1 MSKKPSS
8 SCHEKSNITR
18 AWRNPRSRKRLLWK
32 WLGCFIWDGPIPSSR
47 KVPEMDDRTTQTALS
62 LTKFGVGQPVTRKE
76 DPILVRGEGRY
87 TDDLKQPNQ
96 AYAVMVRSSEAHGII
111 RGIDTDAAKA
121 MPGVLA
127 VLTAADLK
135 DYGGLKC
142 TLPLKSRDGSPI
154 KYVPRPALSPDKV
167 RFVGDPVACVIA
179 ETVAQA
185 KDAAEAVALDIEPLP
200 AVVSARDAAKP
211 GAPQLYDEVPG
222 NIALDFQHGDSAK
235 VAEAMKNSAHV
246 VTLPLINQRLVV
258 AAMEPRAAIGEYD
271 KADGKWT
278 LRSGSQGV
286 FGMKNM
292 LRDILSAPADKVRVL
307 TGNVGGSFGMKA
319 TVYPEYVCILHAAK
333 ILGRPVKWTDERSG
347 SFMSDHHGRD
357 YDMTVEVGFDTDGL
371 ITAVRLSGYGNLGA
385 YCAAFGPLL
394 PTLNVTKNI
403 ISMYRTPLLEVATKC
418 VFSNTTLVSAYRG
431 AGRPEGALSIERSM
445 DLAALELGIDRLE
458 LRRRN
463 FIKSKDMPHATPAG
477 TTYDCGDFPGL
488 FKAALE
494 QADAKGFVK
503 RKRESRKAGKLRGLG
518 VACYVETTA
527 AMTQE
532 QGGIRFNADGTV
544 TIVTGTLDYG
554 QGHASPF
561 AQVLTQKL
569 GIPFDK
575 INLLQGDSDQLV
587 QGGGTGGS
595 RSAMLSGTAIAQA
608 SDKVIEAG
616 KKLAAHVLEASSGDI
631 EFKNGDFT
639 IAGTDRSIN
648 IMQLAE
654 KLRTITLPDD
664 LPKTLD
670 ITHVTEAVP
679 GTYPNGVHVVEVE
692 IDPETGLTRVV
703 KYDAVNDFGTVINPM
718 MVEGQVQGGI
728 VQGLGQVLLEG
739 AVYDAEGQL
748 VTGSFMDYAMP
759 RAHDAP
765 MITVAN
771 RPVPT
776 KSNPIGAKGCGEA
789 GTSGGLPAVANAVID
804 ALSEYGIRHLEMP
817 MTASRIWEAIEA
829 AKASKKTA

>member
-1 MSKKPSS
+1 
-8 SCHEKSNITR
+8 
-18 AWRNPRSRKRLLWK
+18 
-32 WLGCFIWDGPIPSSR
+32 
-47 KVPEMDDRTTQTALS
+47 MDDRTTETALS
-62 LTKFGVGQPVTRKE
+62 LTKFGIGQPVTRKE
-76 DPILVRGEGRY
+76 DPILVQGQGRY
-87 TDDLKQPNQ
+87 TDDLHQPNQ

-111 RGIDTDAAKA
+111 RGIDTDAARA

-127 VLTAADLK
+127 VLTGADLK
-135 DYGGLKC
+135 AYGGLKC
-142 TLPLKSRDGSPI
+142 TLPIKGRDGSPI
-154 KYVPRPALSPDKV
+154 KYVPRPALASDKV

-179 ETVAQA
+179 ETIAQA
-185 KDAAEAVALDIEPLP
+185 KDAAETVALDIEPLP

-222 NIALDFQHGDSAK
+222 NIAIDYQHGDSAK

-246 VTLPLINQRLVV
+246 VSLPLINQRLVV
-258 AAMEPRAAIGEYD
+258 AAMEPRSAIGEFD
-271 KADGKWT
+271 RQDERWI
-278 LRSGSQGV
+278 LHSCSQGV
-286 FGMKNM
+286 FGMKNL
-292 LRDILSAPADKVRVL
+292 LRDILGAAPDKVRVL

-333 ILGRPVKWTDERSG
+333 LLGRPVKWTDDRSG
-347 SFMSDHHGRD
+347 SFVSDHHGRD
-357 YDMTVEVGFDTDGL
+357 YDMTVDVGFDKDGL

-385 YCAAFGPLL
+385 YCANFGPLL
-394 PTLNVTKNI
+394 PTVNVTKNI
-403 ISMYRTPLLEVATKC
+403 ISMYRTPLLEVSTKC

-431 AGRPEGALSIERSM
+431 AGRPEGALSIERTM
-445 DLAALELGIDRLE
+445 DVAAVELGIDKLE

-488 FKAALE
+488 FKEALA
-494 QADAKGFVK
+494 QADAKGFAK
-503 RKRESRKAGKLRGLG
+503 RKRESKKAGKLRGLG

-532 QGGIRFNADGTV
+532 QGGIKFNADGTV

-561 AQVLTQKL
+561 AQILTQKL
-569 GIPFDK
+569 GIPFDRIK
-575 INLLQGDSDQLV
+575 LMQGDSDQLV
-587 QGGGTGGS
+587 HGGGTGGS
-595 RSAMLSGTAIAQA
+595 RSVTMSGTAIVQA
-608 SDKVIEAG
+608 SDKVIENG
-616 KKLAAHVLEASSGDI
+616 KKLAAHVLEASAGDI
-631 EFKNGDFT
+631 EFKNGNFT
-639 IAGTDRSIN
+639 IAGTDRTIG
-648 IMQLAE
+648 IMALAE
-654 KLRTITLPDD
+654 KARTITLPDD
-664 LPKTLD
+664 MPKTLD

-692 IDPETGLTRVV
+692 IEPDTGLTRVV
-703 KYDAVNDFGTVINPM
+703 KYNAVNDFGTVINPL

-776 KSNPIGAKGCGEA
+776 KTNPIGAKGCGEA

-804 ALSEYGIRHLEMP
+804 ALSDYGIRHLEMP
-817 MTASRIWEAIEA
+817 MTSSKIWEAIEA
-829 AKASKKTA
+829 AKAKKISA